1 MTELMKHEDQG
12 MVARNEPVASNAIIS
27 VIERAATNPEVDI
40 DKMERLLSMHER
52 ITERDAKSAYST
64 AMAEMQGELPTISE
78 RGEIKVQG
86 QVRSKYARFE
96 DINEAVRPVLKK
108 HGFAVSFRTN
118 TDDQTISVTG
128 ILSHRQGHSEETTMK
143 LPADITGSKNTVQ
156 SVGSSVSYG
165 KRYVLQALLNITT
178 SGEDD
183 DGRAAGMV
191 DSEKAQ
197 AAINESLN
205 YMALVRD
212 LFQSIAAI
220 KAALMEEDYDT
231 AAEAMSELTDAE
243 KTRLWKA
250 PTKGGVFTTQE
261 RTQMKS
267 DPFGAAMKRRGTAD
281 SSEGENAQEAP

>member
-1 MTELMKHEDQG
+1 MSELATYESKA
-12 MVARNEPVASNAIIS
+12 VATGSEPVAGNAIIS
-27 VIERAATNPEVDI
+27 VIERAATNPDVDI
-40 DKMERLLSMHER
+40 DKMERLLAMHER
-52 ITERDAKSAYST
+52 ITERDARSAFST

-78 RGEIKVQG
+78 KGEITVNG
-86 QVRSKYARFE
+86 AVRSKYARFE
-96 DINEAVRPVLKK
+96 DINEAVRPILKR
-108 HGFAVSFRTN
+108 HGFAVSFRTK
-118 TDDQTISVTG
+118 TDDQHISVTG
-128 ILSHRQGHSEETTMK
+128 ILSHRQGHSEETTMQ
-143 LPADITGSKNTVQ
+143 LPADMSGAKNTVQ
-156 SVGSSVSYG
+156 QVGSSVSYG

-183 DGRAAGMV
+183 DGRAAGMM

-197 AAINESLN
+197 AEINAHLN

-212 LFQSIAAI
+212 LFASIAAI
-220 KAALMEEDYDT
+220 KQALADGDWDT

-267 DPFGAAMKRRGTAD
+267 DEFSAAMRRRPKPGDAEETV
-281 SSEGENAQEAP
+281 EAES

>member
-1 MTELMKHEDQG
+1 MSELATYENKAVTTG
-12 MVARNEPVASNAIIS
+12 SEPVAGNAIIS

-40 DKMERLLSMHER
+40 DKMERLLAMHER
-52 ITERDAKSAYST
+52 ITERDARSAFST

-78 RGEIKVQG
+78 KGEIKVQN

-96 DINEAVRPVLKK
+96 DINEAVRPILKK
-108 HGFAVSFRTN
+108 HGFAVSFRTK
-118 TDDQTISVTG
+118 TDDQHISVTG
-128 ILSHRQGHSEETTMK
+128 ILSHRQGHSEETTMQ
-143 LPADITGSKNTVQ
+143 LPADMSGAKNTVQ
-156 SVGSSVSYG
+156 QVGSSVSYG

-183 DGRAAGMV
+183 DGRAAGML
-191 DSEKAQ
+191 DSEKVQ
-197 AAINESLN
+197 AEINGHLN

-220 KAALMEEDYDT
+220 KQALAEEEWDT

-267 DPFGAAMKRRGTAD
+267 DEFSAAMRRRPKPEDAEETAE
-281 SSEGENAQEAP
+281 SES